1 MSHSIVSSRRTARYK
16 SGFTLVELLVVIGII
31 GLLIAILLPSLSRAR
46 EQAKRVACASQVRQ
60 FCQAL
65 IMIAN
70 DNKGRLMD
78 VGNIDHRLDQETL
91 PVNLTPASAAEE
103 VDPASE
109 VQVIHPGARD
119 MLVNKYGIPR
129 KMFFCPSNGE
139 MDTDFNWERTDKHNY
154 AFTGYMFLAGRTN
167 LAKTYAQIKTDNI
180 YGSGGNVFE
189 EAQTYAGLMF
199 PQKLGQ
205 MAQYKVL
212 VADTTRSYNNELNPS
227 NHCNGQDPTGFM
239 PRGKGGANVGYID
252 GHVDWKAQNDMGQID
267 PDYKGKRQM
276 YRGTS
281 RYYF

>member
-1 MSHSIVSSRRTARYK
+1 MSYSTLSSRKAPVHK

-31 GLLIAILLPSLSRAR
+31 ALLISILLPSLSRAR

-78 VGNIDHRLDQETL
+78 VGNIDHKLDQETQ
-91 PVNLTPASAAEE
+91 PVNLTPASASEE
-103 VDPASE
+103 IDPASE

-119 MLVNKYGIPR
+119 MLVNKYAIPR
-129 KMFFCPSNGE
+129 KMFFCPSNLD

-167 LAKTYAQIKTDNI
+167 LAKTYPQIKADNI

-189 EAQTYAGLMF
+189 EAQGYGGLMF
-199 PQKLGQ
+199 PLKLGQ

-227 NHCNGQDPTGFM
+227 NHCSGQDPTGFM
-239 PRGKGGANVGYID
+239 PRGKGGANIGYID
-252 GHVDWKAQNDMGQID
+252 GHVDWKSQNDMGQID
-267 PDYKGKRQM
+267 PNYKGKRQM